1 MSLSPYDAVRET
13 YRLAFQ
19 QSLQRDLVTQK
30 DWEQYLGIA
39 HEAAT
44 RTDQEN
50 TSFQQDYK
58 HRLIEAY
65 DVILR
70 EQNARKLNHPKPS
83 WAVNTPLED
92 TTLSNERL
100 NLMAR
105 NRVQADHDARL
116 LMIRTDEMDQYQG
129 LSKDLAARAKI
140 RSQARDQR
148 KDQAKEA
155 FAQVKTKDPQHTP
168 SRSGPTRS

>member
-13 YRLAFQ
+13 YRLALQ
-19 QSLQRDLVTQK
+19 HSLQRALVTQK
-30 DWEQYLGIA
+30 DWEQYLKIA

-58 HRLIEAY
+58 HRLVEAY

-83 WAVNTPLED
+83 WAVDTP
-92 TTLSNERL
+92 LSNERL

-116 LMIRTDEMDQYQG
+116 LMIRTDEMDQYQD
-129 LSKDLAARAKI
+129 LSKDLAARANI

-155 FAQVKTKDPQHTP
+155 FTQVKTKDPQHTP